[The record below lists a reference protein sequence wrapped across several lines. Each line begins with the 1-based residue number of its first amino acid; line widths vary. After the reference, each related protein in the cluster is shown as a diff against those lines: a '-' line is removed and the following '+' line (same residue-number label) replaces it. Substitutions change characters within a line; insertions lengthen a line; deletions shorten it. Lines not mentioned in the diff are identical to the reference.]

1 MVALT
6 VVANID
12 RPKIT
17 EMSFVIRFEYHVWV
31 SIASDGWPLLA
42 RNEGVHAVSNFKRHT
57 CP

>member
-1 MVALT
+1 MVPLT

-31 SIASDGWPLLA
+31 SIASDG
-42 RNEGVHAVSNFKRHT
+42 
-57 CP
+57 